1 MMLYYIIP
9 QNIKIVRVIA
19 AHEHIRTI
27 ENNYMNLFAARMALG
42 CGRQQNL
49 IISTDTCDTFS
60 QYEYFERFL
69 LKF

>member
-42 CGRQQNL
+42 CGR
-49 IISTDTCDTFS
+49 
-60 QYEYFERFL
+60 
-69 LKF
+69 